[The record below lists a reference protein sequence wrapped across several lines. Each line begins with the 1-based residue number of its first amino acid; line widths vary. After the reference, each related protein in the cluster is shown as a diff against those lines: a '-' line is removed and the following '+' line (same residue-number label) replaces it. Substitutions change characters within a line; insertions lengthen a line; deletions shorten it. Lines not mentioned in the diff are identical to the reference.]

1 MGRLGTFLNDIRLFL
16 RHRDAF
22 RKFREGD
29 AGSALAVAGGLIDEW
44 VKSEKDCLDSDT
56 ASAACAA
63 AEALEGLGG
72 GGLTFKAAK
81 IAGYSA
87 ELKERGVEWLI
98 GADEKVWNEVSRARD
113 AQITMHMQVLK
124 GSLLGH
130 NGLISWW
137 TPEDVG

>member
-1 MGRLGTFLNDIRLFL
+1 MGRLGTFLNDAKLFL

-44 VKSEKDCLDSDT
+44 VKAEKDSLDKDT
-56 ASAACAA
+56 ASAAMAA
-63 AEALEGLGG
+63 AESLEGLGG
-72 GGLTFKAAK
+72 GGLTYKAAK

-87 ELKERGVEWLI
+87 ELKDKGVEWLI
-98 GADEKVWNEVSRARD
+98 GADEKVWKEVSMARD
-113 AQITMHMQVLK
+113 AQITMHLQVLK

-137 TPEDVG
+137 TPEDAG